1 MGSDTEKEYAAFEA
15 KVKRT
20 VYLDN
25 VSPQVNDTVI
35 KTAFEQYGTVTKIH
49 FIQNYIEQSYNGKC
63 VLVELEN
70 EKQAEGIL
78 EVLSSYPFMM
88 SGMPRPVRAR
98 HAEPEMFDDRPSK
111 PGKKIELVWLKPNN
125 PDFEVA
131 QKLKNLTKKHAA
143 EQSFLQKVCRDLVV
157 IRSLTSRGDKMLVL
171 FYSSPLF
178 QTKFSFICSYF
189 VFISFLKNKEKYSA
203 TSCLGLSTD
212 VDLIYGR
219 IYLKLPG
226 HC

>member
-111 PGKKIELVWLKPNN
+111 PGKKIELVWLKPND

-143 EQSFLQKVCRDLVV
+143 EQSFLQKKQLEEEEKLSKQQAEALKGHYQKFEMMDSTLGDGTSKRLAKYYGVN
-157 IRSLTSRGDKMLVL
+157 LTDDKG
-171 FYSSPLF
+171 
-178 QTKFSFICSYF
+178 I
-189 VFISFLKNKEKYSA
+189 
-203 TSCLGLSTD
+203 
-212 VDLIYGR
+212 
-219 IYLKLPG
+219 
-226 HC
+226 